1 MKALPLKGSTSHVR
15 TNKREQINADLEC
28 QKSLPNQ
35 VKALH
40 NRLMEKLTL
49 VTGPSGA
56 GSRNFYSSKIRFYL
70 LVMTFE

>member
-56 GSRNFYSSKIRFYL
+56 EVPATSI
-70 LVMTFE
+70 LVKSVFIFSL